1 MKSDLCKEKAR
12 TVMQNQQGKELK
24 EFNRIYR
31 EMDGLYH
38 MLALHANLSD
48 SAMFILYAL
57 AEMGGGCLQKDIA
70 ASYGISRQT
79 INSATKKLRQE
90 GIITLTRGRKR
101 DMHMHLT
108 AAGEQLVRE
117 KIFPIMDLENRSFS
131 LMSPEECTTL
141 LRLTEKYF
149 LIFKEL
155 CNNTYIEK
163 SEET

>member
-1 MKSDLCKEKAR
+1 MA
-12 TVMQNQQGKELK
+12 NQQGRELK

-31 EMDGLYH
+31 EMDWLYH
-38 MLALHANLSD
+38 TLALHAGLSD

-70 ASYGISRQT
+70 TTYGISRQT

-108 AAGEQLVRE
+108 AAGEQLVKE
-117 KIFPIMDLENRSFS
+117 KIFPIIELENRSFS
-131 LMSPEECTTL
+131 LMSPEECETL
-141 LRLTEKYF
+141 LKLTEKYY

-155 CNNTYIEK
+155 CTDIYIK
-163 SEET
+163 KREEL